1 MAGIYIH
8 IPFCHKACN
17 YCDFHFSTSLNNKDD
32 LLRCLLKELEQ
43 RRNEINTSVSSIYF
57 GGGTPSVLTI
67 NEIKQLIDQCFK
79 HYKILDDLE
88 VTLEANPEDI
98 SIELINGYA
107 KAGINR
113 LSIGVQSFQ
122 DNVLEWMN
130 RSHSSKQA
138 TDCIKWAN
146 QAGITNIS
154 VDLIYGVPEELQRN
168 WIQDL
173 ETLISLNVTHISAY
187 NLTVEEKTVL
197 HKLVKEK
204 KQLMPDQDICNDAY
218 DLLVQTLKLAGYEQY
233 EVSNFSKKGFQSR
246 HNSAYWHRAPY
257 LGIGPSA
264 HSFNGQKTRSW
275 NVSNNR
281 QYIKQIDS
289 GICTFETEELTDLD
303 IANEIILLGTRT
315 KKGVSINKVLKY
327 LNTQQKDVF
336 LKQLDEL
343 KKKRFI
349 INNDDHL
356 YVNED
361 KRFYSDH
368 ISRELIILPT

>member
-17 YCDFHFSTSLNNKDD
+17 YCDFHFSTSLKNKDD

-138 TDCIKWAN
+138 TDCINWAN

-289 GICTFETEELTDLD
+289 GICTFEAEELTDLD

-349 INNDDHL
+349 ITDDDHL

>member
-138 TDCIKWAN
+138 TDCINWAN

-168 WIQDL
+168 WILDL

-289 GICTFETEELTDLD
+289 GICTFEAEELTDLD

-349 INNDDHL
+349 ITNDDHL

>member
-43 RRNEINTSVSSIYF
+43 RRNELNSSVSSIYF

-67 NEIKQLIDQCFK
+67 NEIKQLIDQCFE

-138 TDCIKWAN
+138 TDCINWAN

-349 INNDDHL
+349 ITDDDHL

>member
-43 RRNEINTSVSSIYF
+43 RRNEINSSVSSIYF

-67 NEIKQLIDQCFK
+67 NEIKQLIDQCFE

-138 TDCIKWAN
+138 IDCINWAN

-168 WIQDL
+168 WSQDL
-173 ETLISLNVTHISAY
+173 ETLLSLNVKHISAY

-218 DLLVQTLKLAGYEQY
+218 DLLVQTLKLAGFEQY

-349 INNDDHL
+349 ITGDDHL

>member
-43 RRNEINTSVSSIYF
+43 RRSEINTSVSSIYF

-138 TDCIKWAN
+138 IDCINWAN
-146 QAGITNIS
+146 QVGITNIS

-168 WIQDL
+168 WILDL

-349 INNDDHL
+349 ITDDDHL

>member
-204 KQLMPDQDICNDAY
+204 KQ
-218 DLLVQTLKLAGYEQY
+218 
-233 EVSNFSKKGFQSR
+233 
-246 HNSAYWHRAPY
+246 
-257 LGIGPSA
+257 
-264 HSFNGQKTRSW
+264 
-275 NVSNNR
+275 
-281 QYIKQIDS
+281 
-289 GICTFETEELTDLD
+289 
-303 IANEIILLGTRT
+303 
-315 KKGVSINKVLKY
+315 
-327 LNTQQKDVF
+327 
-336 LKQLDEL
+336 
-343 KKKRFI
+343 
-349 INNDDHL
+349 
-356 YVNED
+356 
-361 KRFYSDH
+361 
-368 ISRELIILPT
+368 

>member
-138 TDCIKWAN
+138 TDCINWAN

-168 WIQDL
+168 WSQDL
-173 ETLISLNVTHISAY
+173 ETLISLNVKHISAY

-289 GICTFETEELTDLD
+289 GICTFEAEELTDLD

-349 INNDDHL
+349 ITDDDHL

>member
-79 HYKILDDLE
+79 HYKILDDVE

-138 TDCIKWAN
+138 TDSINWAN

-197 HKLVKEK
+197 YKLVKEK

-349 INNDDHL
+349 ITNDDHL

>member
-43 RRNEINTSVSSIYF
+43 RRSEINSSVSSIYF

-67 NEIKQLIDQCFK
+67 NEVKQLIDQCFK

-138 TDCIKWAN
+138 IDCINWAN

-204 KQLMPDQDICNDAY
+204 KQLLPDQDICNEAY

-349 INNDDHL
+349 ITDDDHL

>member
-43 RRNEINTSVSSIYF
+43 RRNEINNSVSSIYF
-57 GGGTPSVLTI
+57 GGGTPSILTI

-138 TDCIKWAN
+138 TDCINWAN

-168 WIQDL
+168 WSQDL
-173 ETLISLNVTHISAY
+173 ETLLSLNVTHISAY

-264 HSFNGQKTRSW
+264 HSFNGQKIRSW

-349 INNDDHL
+349 ITNDDHL

>member
-138 TDCIKWAN
+138 TDCINWAN

-349 INNDDHL
+349 ITNDDHL

>member
-43 RRNEINTSVSSIYF
+43 RRSEINNSVSSIYF

-67 NEIKQLIDQCFK
+67 NEIKQLIDECFK

-138 TDCIKWAN
+138 TDCINWAN

-168 WIQDL
+168 WILDL

-218 DLLVQTLKLAGYEQY
+218 DLLVQTLKLAGFEQY

-315 KKGVSINKVLKY
+315 KKGVSINKILKY

-349 INNDDHL
+349 ITGDDHL

>member
-79 HYKILDDLE
+79 HYKILDDVE

-138 TDCIKWAN
+138 TDCINWAN

-168 WIQDL
+168 WIQDI

-349 INNDDHL
+349 ITDDDHL

>member
-1 MAGIYIH
+1 
-8 IPFCHKACN
+8 
-17 YCDFHFSTSLNNKDD
+17 
-32 LLRCLLKELEQ
+32 
-43 RRNEINTSVSSIYF
+43 
-57 GGGTPSVLTI
+57 
-67 NEIKQLIDQCFK
+67 
-79 HYKILDDLE
+79 
-88 VTLEANPEDI
+88 
-98 SIELINGYA
+98 
-107 KAGINR
+107 
-113 LSIGVQSFQ
+113 
-122 DNVLEWMN
+122 
-130 RSHSSKQA
+130 
-138 TDCIKWAN
+138 
-146 QAGITNIS
+146 
-154 VDLIYGVPEELQRN
+154 
-168 WIQDL
+168 
-173 ETLISLNVTHISAY
+173 
-187 NLTVEEKTVL
+187 
-197 HKLVKEK
+197 
-204 KQLMPDQDICNDAY
+204 MPDQDICNDAY

-349 INNDDHL
+349 ITDDDHL

>member
-138 TDCIKWAN
+138 TDCINWAN

-204 KQLMPDQDICNDAY
+204 KQLMPDQDICNEAY

-336 LKQLDEL
+336 LKQLDDL

-349 INNDDHL
+349 ITDDDHL

>member
-43 RRNEINTSVSSIYF
+43 RRNEINSSVSSIYF

-138 TDCIKWAN
+138 TDCINWAN

-168 WIQDL
+168 WSQDL
-173 ETLISLNVTHISAY
+173 ETLLSLNVKHISAY

-349 INNDDHL
+349 ITNDDHL

>member
-57 GGGTPSVLTI
+57 GGGTPSVLAI

-138 TDCIKWAN
+138 TDCINWAN

-168 WIQDL
+168 WILDL

-264 HSFNGQKTRSW
+264 HSFNGQKIRSW

-349 INNDDHL
+349 ITDDDHL

>member
-43 RRNEINTSVSSIYF
+43 RRSEINNSVSSIYF

-67 NEIKQLIDQCFK
+67 NEVKQLIDQCFK
-79 HYKILDDLE
+79 HFKILDDLE

-98 SIELINGYA
+98 SIELINEYA

-138 TDCIKWAN
+138 IDCINWAN

-168 WIQDL
+168 WSQDL
-173 ETLISLNVTHISAY
+173 ETLLSLNVKHISAY

-349 INNDDHL
+349 ITGDDHL

>member
-17 YCDFHFSTSLNNKDD
+17 YCDFHFSTSLKNKDD

-138 TDCIKWAN
+138 TDCINWAN

-173 ETLISLNVTHISAY
+173 ETLISLNVKHISAY

-349 INNDDHL
+349 ITDDDHL

>member
-43 RRNEINTSVSSIYF
+43 RRNEINNSVSSIYF

-138 TDCIKWAN
+138 TDCINWAN

-168 WIQDL
+168 WSQDL
-173 ETLISLNVTHISAY
+173 ETLLSLNVTHISAY

-264 HSFNGQKTRSW
+264 HSFNGQKIRSW

-349 INNDDHL
+349 ITDDDHL

>member
-43 RRNEINTSVSSIYF
+43 RRNELNSSVSSIYF

-67 NEIKQLIDQCFK
+67 NEIKQLIDQCFE
-79 HYKILDDLE
+79 HYKILDEVE

-107 KAGINR
+107 KSGINR

-138 TDCIKWAN
+138 TDCINWAN

-349 INNDDHL
+349 ITDDDHL

>member
-17 YCDFHFSTSLNNKDD
+17 YCDFHFSTSLKNKDD

-138 TDCIKWAN
+138 TDCINWAN

-168 WIQDL
+168 WSQDL

-289 GICTFETEELTDLD
+289 GICTFEAEELTDLD

-349 INNDDHL
+349 ITDDDHL

>member
-138 TDCIKWAN
+138 TDCINWAN

-168 WIQDL
+168 WILDL

-349 INNDDHL
+349 ITNDDHL

>member
-43 RRNEINTSVSSIYF
+43 RRNEINSSVSSIYF

-138 TDCIKWAN
+138 TDCINWAN

-264 HSFNGQKTRSW
+264 HSFNGQKIRSW

-349 INNDDHL
+349 ITDDDHL
-356 YVNED
+356 YLNED

>member
-138 TDCIKWAN
+138 TDCINWAN

-168 WIQDL
+168 WILDL

-204 KQLMPDQDICNDAY
+204 KQLMPDQDICNEAY

-349 INNDDHL
+349 ITGDDHL

>member
-43 RRNEINTSVSSIYF
+43 RRNEINSSVSSIYF

-138 TDCIKWAN
+138 TDCINWAN

-168 WIQDL
+168 WSQDL
-173 ETLISLNVTHISAY
+173 ETLLSLNVTHISAY

-349 INNDDHL
+349 ITNDDHL